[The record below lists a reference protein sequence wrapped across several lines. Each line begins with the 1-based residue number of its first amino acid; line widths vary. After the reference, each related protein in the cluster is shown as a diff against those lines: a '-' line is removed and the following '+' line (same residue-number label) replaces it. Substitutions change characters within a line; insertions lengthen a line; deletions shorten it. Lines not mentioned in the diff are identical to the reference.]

1 MQEQPGAK
9 GVGGDDSK
17 TSVPPIMWDPEEGLK
32 LFGVKATPEVWAIA
46 LVYFVQGIL
55 GIASLA
61 KTFYLKDTLHLGPAE
76 MQLISSITILPWV
89 IKPLYGFL
97 SDTYPLFGYKRRS
110 YLVLSGLVGSA
121 SWVTIMPILAY
132 THVGCH
138 KDQASSIQTW
148 LCIFLSFSPSL
159 SLCL

>member
-1 MQEQPGAK
+1 LLLQRNKRRCSARISGMGLRMQEQPGSK
-9 GVGGDDSK
+9 GGGSGDAQA
-17 TSVPPIMWDPEEGLK
+17 SVPPIMWDEKEGLK

-110 YLVLSGLVGSA
+110 YLILSGLVGSA
-121 SWVTIMPILAY
+121 SWVRPRPKKTNTTRHSEP
-132 THVGCH
+132 
-138 KDQASSIQTW
+138 
-148 LCIFLSFSPSL
+148 
-159 SLCL
+159 